1 MIPTRE
7 QAQAL
12 WDKYN
17 LPERKRIHSSLVCDV
32 ALFIAHELK
41 MKNEELRIDMKLLAA
56 GTLLHDLDK
65 AVEKLPGEYHPVC
78 AVRIVK
84 EEGYDEV
91 AELIRFHSVN
101 YIEDPDTSPKTIE
114 EKILFLADKM
124 VKQEIITVD
133 KRFALWL
140 EESDLPEE
148 QKAMLRR
155 VYPLVKKLESEIFI
169 PIGIDPA
176 SVVQYVQT
184 QPFSTFKEAKV

>member
-12 WDKYN
+12 WDKYT
-17 LPERKRIHSSLVCDV
+17 LPEKKRIHSSLVCDV
-32 ALFIAHELK
+32 SLFIARELRI
-41 MKNEELRIDMKLLAA
+41 KNEELRIDMELLEVGA
-56 GTLLHDLDK
+56 LLHDLDK

-78 AVRIVK
+78 AARVLQ

-101 YIEDPDTSPKTIE
+101 YIEDPATAPKTLE

-140 EESDLPEE
+140 EEFDLPEE

-155 VYPLVKKLESEIFI
+155 VYPLVKKLESELFI

-184 QPFSTFKEAKV
+184 QP